1 MASYTIGPKIG
12 LDGEADFRKSLN
24 NINETL
30 RTLDSELK
38 KTSSQFE
45 NNANSEEA
53 LKAKNDVLNRSISEQ
68 EKKLT
73 ECKKA
78 LEYSKQE
85 YGDNASQTQKWQRVV
100 NNTETDLNKL
110 KNEVEK
116 NEKAIEEMTDA
127 ANKSDKALDNMGDAA
142 KDAASKSEKLQKIG
156 TGIKTGLKVAA
167 GGLAAVTA
175 VAGKLGEESIKAYS
189 ENEQLVGGVET
200 LFKKSADTVKKYADN
215 AYKTAGL
222 SANEYMQTVTGFSA
236 SLLQGLGGDTEKAAE
251 IANLAVTDMSDNANK
266 MGTDIE
272 NIQDAYQGFAKQN
285 YTMLDNLKL
294 GYGGTKEEMIRLIN
308 DSGILGEKIDSLDN
322 VSFDQIIQAIHAV
335 QTNLGITGTTALEA
349 STTIEGSA
357 NSMKTAWT
365 DFLSGIADEN
375 QDPELLFSNLID
387 SVMTFGNNIIPVIET
402 IINNISKISI
412 SDLQNLLNT
421 ALGALTN
428 ILPLLIDLGT
438 DILLALVQGIIDNL
452 PKLLDAALQTIIYLA
467 NALIDALPELIP
479 AIVEVV
485 LEMVEILTNP
495 DTLEQLIM
503 AALEIIV
510 ALAEGLIKALPK
522 IINKVPI
529 IISNIVKTLIKL
541 LPQLIPVAIK
551 LLSTLAQ
558 GLITH
563 IGSLLKVVPKII
575 SQLFSG
581 FKNSDAGQRAREW
594 GKDFIQNIIDGI
606 KSMISSIGNAV
617 SSVAEEI
624 TSFLHFSVPDKGPL
638 VDTPKWMPDMIDVL
652 VKGMKNNEYKL
663 ANAAHSLASTLND
676 EMQVNASVRNIS
688 SGSQTLNLTTPVYL
702 DGRIISQNTQKH
714 ITQTQNAMQFARGV
728 VNV

>member
-1 MASYTIGPKIG
+1 MASYIIGPKIG

-30 RTLDSELK
+30 RTLDTELK

-53 LKAKNDVLNRSISEQ
+53 LKSKNDVLNRSIAEQ

-85 YGDNASQTQKWQRVV
+85 YGENASQTQKWQRVV

-127 ANKSDKALDNMGDAA
+127 ANKSDNALDNMGDAA
-142 KDAASKSEKLQKIG
+142 KDAASKSERLQKIG
-156 TGIKTGLKVAA
+156 TGIKAA
-167 GGLAAVTA
+167 GAAIGAVATTAAAAGAAIVSMADDTAAAGDNVDKMSQKLGLSREGFQEWDFVLSQNGVDIDSFGTGMKTLVSNMDSANSGNATAIENFKKLGISVTDSNGKLKSQEQMLNETVTAFQKMEDGTEKSRLATELFGKQGQNLMPLLNGEAGAVDDLKQKAQDLGMVMSDEAVTA
-175 VAGKLGEESIKAYS
+175 TVNYTDAMDALNRTVDGTKNKIMAELMPGMTGVIEGLTGMLAGTEGADQ
-189 ENEQLVGGVET
+189 QL
-200 LFKKSADTVKKYADN
+200 
-215 AYKTAGL
+215 KTGINDILSSVQEMLPGLMSMVQTFL
-222 SANEYMQTVTGFSA
+222 SAFISA
-236 SLLQGLGGDTEKAAE
+236 LPQIL
-251 IANLAVTDMSDNANK
+251 
-266 MGTDIE
+266 
-272 NIQDAYQGFAKQN
+272 
-285 YTMLDNLKL
+285 
-294 GYGGTKEEMIRLIN
+294 EM
-308 DSGILGEKIDSLDN
+308 
-322 VSFDQIIQAIHAV
+322 
-335 QTNLGITGTTALEA
+335 
-349 STTIEGSA
+349 
-357 NSMKTAWT
+357 
-365 DFLSGIADEN
+365 
-375 QDPELLFSNLID
+375 
-387 SVMTFGNNIIPVIET
+387 
-402 IINNISKISI
+402 
-412 SDLQNLLNT
+412 
-421 ALGALTN
+421 
-428 ILPLLIDLGT
+428 GT

-452 PKLLDAALQTIIYLA
+452 PELLDAALQTIIYLA

-510 ALAEGLIKALPK
+510 ALAEGLVKALPK
-522 IINKVPI
+522 IADKVPL

-563 IGSLLKVVPKII
+563 IGKLLTVIPKIL
-575 SQLFSG
+575 SQLFGG

>member
-30 RTLDSELK
+30 RTLDTELK

-53 LKAKNDVLNRSISEQ
+53 LKSKNDVLNRSIAEQ

-85 YGDNASQTQKWQRVV
+85 YGENASQTQKWQRVV

-127 ANKSDKALDNMGDAA
+127 ANKSDNALDNMGDAA

-156 TGIKTGLKVAA
+156 AGIKSVGVAIGAVATTAAAA
-167 GGLAAVTA
+167 GAAIVSMADDTAAAGDNVDKMSQKLGLSREGFQEWDFVLSQNGVDIDSFGTGMKTLVSNMDSANSGNATAIENFKKLGISVTDSNGKLKSQEQMLNETVKAFQNMEDGTEKSRLATELFGKQGQNLMPLLNGEAGAVDDLKQKAQDLGMVMSDEAVTA
-175 VAGKLGEESIKAYS
+175 
-189 ENEQLVGGVET
+189 
-200 LFKKSADTVKKYADN
+200 TV
-215 AYKTAGL
+215 
-222 SANEYMQTVTGFSA
+222 
-236 SLLQGLGGDTEKAAE
+236 
-251 IANLAVTDMSDNANK
+251 
-266 MGTDIE
+266 
-272 NIQDAYQGFAKQN
+272 N
-285 YTMLDNLKL
+285 YTDAMDALNRTLD
-294 GYGGTKEEMIRLIN
+294 GTKNKIMAELMPGMTGVIEGLTGMLAGTEGAEQQLKTGIN
-308 DSGILGEKIDSLDN
+308 DILSSVQEMLPGLMSM
-322 VSFDQIIQAIHAV
+322 V
-335 QTNLGITGTTALEA
+335 QT
-349 STTIEGSA
+349 
-357 NSMKTAWT
+357 
-365 DFLSGIADEN
+365 F
-375 QDPELLFSNLID
+375 
-387 SVMTFGNNIIPVIET
+387 
-402 IINNISKISI
+402 
-412 SDLQNLLNT
+412 
-421 ALGALTN
+421 LGAFISALPQ
-428 ILPLLIDLGT
+428 ILEMGT

-452 PKLLDAALQTIIYLA
+452 PDLLDAALQTIIYLA

-479 AIVEVV
+479 AIVEIV

-510 ALAEGLIKALPK
+510 ALAEGLVKALPK
-522 IINKVPI
+522 ITDKIPI
-529 IISNIVKTLIKL
+529 IISNIVKTFLKL

-563 IGSLLKVVPKII
+563 IGKLLAVIPKII
-575 SQLFSG
+575 SQLFGG
-581 FKNSDAGQRAREW
+581 FRNSNAGQRAREW

-676 EMQVNASVRNIS
+676 EMQINASVRNIS

-728 VNV
+728 INV

>member
-30 RTLDSELK
+30 RTLDTELK

-53 LKAKNDVLNRSISEQ
+53 LKSKNDVLNRSIAEQ

-85 YGDNASQTQKWQRVV
+85 YGENASQTQKWQRVV

-127 ANKSDKALDNMGDAA
+127 ANKSDNALDNMGDAA
-142 KDAASKSEKLQKIG
+142 KDAASKSERLQKIG
-156 TGIKTGLKVAA
+156 TGIKAA
-167 GGLAAVTA
+167 GAAIGAVATTAAAAGAAIVSMADDTAAAGDNVDKMSQKLGLSREGFQEWDFVLSQNGVDIDSFGTGMKTLVSNMDSANSGNATAIENFKKLGISVTDSNGKLKSQEQMLNETVTAFQKMEDGTEKSRLATELFGKQGQNLMPLLNGEAGAVDDLKQKAQDLGMVMSDEAVTA
-175 VAGKLGEESIKAYS
+175 
-189 ENEQLVGGVET
+189 
-200 LFKKSADTVKKYADN
+200 TV
-215 AYKTAGL
+215 
-222 SANEYMQTVTGFSA
+222 
-236 SLLQGLGGDTEKAAE
+236 
-251 IANLAVTDMSDNANK
+251 
-266 MGTDIE
+266 
-272 NIQDAYQGFAKQN
+272 N
-285 YTMLDNLKL
+285 YTDAMDALNRTVD
-294 GYGGTKEEMIRLIN
+294 GTKNKIMAELMPGMTGVIEGLTGMLAGTEGADQQLKTGIN
-308 DSGILGEKIDSLDN
+308 DILSSVQEMLPGLMSM
-322 VSFDQIIQAIHAV
+322 V
-335 QTNLGITGTTALEA
+335 QT
-349 STTIEGSA
+349 
-357 NSMKTAWT
+357 
-365 DFLSGIADEN
+365 F
-375 QDPELLFSNLID
+375 
-387 SVMTFGNNIIPVIET
+387 
-402 IINNISKISI
+402 
-412 SDLQNLLNT
+412 
-421 ALGALTN
+421 LGAFISALPQ
-428 ILPLLIDLGT
+428 ILEMGT

-452 PKLLDAALQTIIYLA
+452 PELLDAALQTIIYLA

-510 ALAEGLIKALPK
+510 ALAEGLVKALPK
-522 IINKVPI
+522 IADKVPL
-529 IISNIVKTLIKL
+529 IISNVVKTLIKL

-563 IGSLLKVVPKII
+563 IGKLLTVIPKIL
-575 SQLFSG
+575 SQLFGG